1 MHHVTTNVAIVNTA
15 LALAPEASL
24 HDHHQ
29 LVSRVIGPCT
39 YALDSGDLCAFRR
52 LGGASGI
59 YVLDTRNGNLFF
71 EPQSVTTKL
80 NDAGILARLERSLFE
95 RKVKLAFLRDES
107 WTLEDAFERYGPDI
121 EQLVAGLSPT
131 VEIFDLTRMSGAIP
145 LARVQATAK
154 FAAHPV
160 LPIIAMSQPV
170 HTSECEPSS
179 WDMDIASPR
188 RVG

>member
-15 LALAPEASL
+15 LALAPEAPL

-52 LGGASGI
+52 QGGASGF

-71 EPQSVTTKL
+71 EPQCSSTKH
-80 NDAGILARLERSLFE
+80 NDAGVLARLERSLFE

-145 LARVQATAK
+145 LARVRATAK

>member
-15 LALAPEASL
+15 LALAPESSI
-24 HDHHQ
+24 HDHYQ

-52 LGGASGI
+52 QGGVSGI

-71 EPQSVTTKL
+71 EPQSITNRH
-80 NDAGILARLERSLFE
+80 NDAGVLVRLERCLFE

-107 WTLEDAFERYGPDI
+107 LTLEDAYDRIGPDI
-121 EQLVAGLSPT
+121 EQLVKGLPPT

-154 FAAHPV
+154 FSAHPV
-160 LPIIAMSQPV
+160 LPIIAMSQPA